1 MKFKATLDKILE
13 RALVVI
19 MAIMVINVLW
29 QVGSRFL
36 LQSPSSFT
44 DELARYLLIWLSM
57 LGASYVT
64 GKRMHLS
71 IDLLAQRSGPERRKK
86 LNTLIYSIVAIFAFL
101 VMVVGGSRLVYVVS
115 SLGQTSP
122 ALEIP
127 LSVVYIV
134 LPIGGLIIIYYSII
148 NILHPVAQD
157 DESIAEAVE

>member
-1 MKFKATLDKILE
+1 MKFKATLDMILE
-13 RALVVI
+13 RILVVI
-19 MAIMVINVLW
+19 MAVMVINVLW
-29 QVGSRFL
+29 QVGSRYL

-71 IDLLAQRSGPERRKK
+71 IDLLAQRSSLERRKK
-86 LNTLIYSIVAIFAFL
+86 LNTLIYSVVAIFAFL
-101 VMVVGGSRLVYVVS
+101 IMVVGGSRLVYVVS

-122 ALEIP
+122 ALEVP
-127 LSVVYIV
+127 LSIVYIV

-157 DESIAEAVE
+157 DESIADAVE

>member
-1 MKFKATLDKILE
+1 MKFKVTLDKILE
-13 RALVVI
+13 RILVII
-19 MAIMVINVLW
+19 MAVMVLNVLW
-29 QVGSRFL
+29 QVGSRFI

-44 DELARYLLIWLSM
+44 DELARYLLIWLSI

-71 IDLLAQRSGPERRKK
+71 IDLLMQRSGPARQKK
-86 LNTLIYSIVAIFAFL
+86 LNTLIYSIVAIFALL

-134 LPIGGLIIIYYSII
+134 LPIGGVIIIYYSIL
-148 NILHPVAQD
+148 NILHPIQQE
-157 DESIAEAVE
+157 DESISDAVE

>member
-1 MKFKATLDKILE
+1 MILE
-13 RALVVI
+13 RILVVI
-19 MAIMVINVLW
+19 MAVMVINVLW
-29 QVGSRFL
+29 QVGSRYL

-71 IDLLAQRSGPERRKK
+71 IDLLAQRSSLERRKK
-86 LNTLIYSIVAIFAFL
+86 LNTLIYSVVAIFAFL
-101 VMVVGGSRLVYVVS
+101 IMVVGGSRLVYVVS

-122 ALEIP
+122 ALEVP
-127 LSVVYIV
+127 LSIVYIV

-157 DESIAEAVE
+157 DESIADAVE

>member
-1 MKFKATLDKILE
+1 MKFKHTLDKILE
-13 RALVVI
+13 TILVTI
-19 MAIMVINVLW
+19 MAVMVVNVLW
-29 QVGSRFL
+29 QVGSRFI

-44 DELARYLLIWLSM
+44 DELARYLLIWLSI

-64 GKRMHLS
+64 GKKMHLS
-71 IDLLAQRSGPERRKK
+71 IDLLAQKINPAKK
-86 LNTLIYSIVAIFAFL
+86 GLLNTIVYSIVAVFAFL
-101 VMVVGGSRLVYVVS
+101 AMVIGGANLVYIVA

-148 NILHPVAQD
+148 NIKYPEKEED
-157 DESIAEAVE
+157 GTISETVE

>member
-1 MKFKATLDKILE
+1 MKFKASLDRILE
-13 RALVVI
+13 RILVII
-19 MAIMVINVLW
+19 MAVMVINVLW
-29 QVGSRFL
+29 QVGSRYL

-71 IDLLAQRSGPERRKK
+71 IDLLSQKVNFQNRKK
-86 LNTLIYSIVAIFAFL
+86 LNTLIYVIVAIFALL

-134 LPIGGLIIIYYSII
+134 LPVGGLIIIYYSIM
-148 NILHPVAQD
+148 NILHPVEQD
-157 DESIAEAVE
+157 NESISDSVE

>member
-1 MKFKATLDKILE
+1 MKFKATLDTILE
-13 RALVVI
+13 RVLVFI
-19 MAIMVINVLW
+19 MAVMGTNDLW

-57 LGASYVT
+57 LGARYVT

-71 IDLLAQRSGPERRKK
+71 IDLLAQKIKPENRGK
-86 LNTLIYSIVAIFAFL
+86 LNTFIYIIVAIFALL

-115 SLGQTSP
+115 LLGQTSP

-134 LPIGGLIIIYYSII
+134 LPIGGLIIIYYSIM
-148 NILHPVAQD
+148 NILHPVEQD
-157 DESIAEAVE
+157 NESIADSVE

>member
-1 MKFKATLDKILE
+1 MKFKVTLDKILE
-13 RALVVI
+13 RILVII
-19 MAIMVINVLW
+19 MAVMVLNVLW
-29 QVGSRFL
+29 QVGSRFI

-44 DELARYLLIWLSM
+44 DELARYLLIWLSI

-71 IDLLAQRSGPERRKK
+71 IDLLMQRSGPARQKK
-86 LNTLIYSIVAIFAFL
+86 LNTLIYSIVSIFALL

-134 LPIGGLIIIYYSII
+134 LPIGGVIIIYYSIL
-148 NILHPVAQD
+148 NILHPIQQE
-157 DESIAEAVE
+157 DESISDAVE

>member
-1 MKFKATLDKILE
+1 MKFKAMLDSILE
-13 RALVVI
+13 RILVGI
-19 MAIMVINVLW
+19 MAVMVINVLW
-29 QVGSRFL
+29 QVSSRFL

-71 IDLLAQRSGPERRKK
+71 IDLLSQKINPDKRNA
-86 LNTLIYSIVAIFAFL
+86 LNAFIYGIVAVFALL
-101 VMVVGGSRLVYVVS
+101 VMVVGGSRLVYLVFT
-115 SLGQTSP
+115 LGQTSP

-134 LPIGGLIIIYYSII
+134 LPVGGLIIIYYSIM
-148 NILHPVAQD
+148 NILHPLEQD
-157 DESIAEAVE
+157 NKSISDTVE

>member
-1 MKFKATLDKILE
+1 MKFKVTLDKILE
-13 RALVVI
+13 RILVII
-19 MAIMVINVLW
+19 MAVMVLNVLW
-29 QVGSRFL
+29 QVGSRFI

-44 DELARYLLIWLSM
+44 DELARYLLIWLSI

-71 IDLLAQRSGPERRKK
+71 IDLLMQRSGPERQKK
-86 LNTLIYSIVAIFAFL
+86 LNTLIYSIVAIFALL

-134 LPIGGLIIIYYSII
+134 LPIGGVIIIYYSIL
-148 NILHPVAQD
+148 NILHPIQQE
-157 DESIAEAVE
+157 DESISDAVE

>member
-1 MKFKATLDKILE
+1 MKFKATLDMILE
-13 RALVVI
+13 RILVVI
-19 MAIMVINVLW
+19 MAVMVINVLW
-29 QVGSRFL
+29 QVGSRYL

-71 IDLLAQRSGPERRKK
+71 IDLLAQRSSLERRKK
-86 LNTLIYSIVAIFAFL
+86 LNTLIYSVVAIFAFL

-122 ALEIP
+122 ALEVP
-127 LSVVYIV
+127 LSIVYIV

-157 DESIAEAVE
+157 DESIADAVE

>member
-1 MKFKATLDKILE
+1 MKFKTILDKVLEKILV
-13 RALVVI
+13 LI
-19 MAIMVINVLW
+19 MAVMVINVLW
-29 QVGSRFL
+29 QVGSRFI

-71 IDLLAQRSGPERRKK
+71 IDLLNQKIKPERRKG
-86 LNTLIYSIVAIFAFL
+86 LNTLIYSVVALFALL

-115 SLGQTSP
+115 TLGQTSP
-122 ALEIP
+122 ALRIP

-134 LPIGGLIIIYYSII
+134 LPVGGLIIIYYSMM
-148 NILHPVAQD
+148 NILHPKELEH
-157 DESIAEAVE
+157 ESISDSVK

>member
-13 RALVVI
+13 LALVTI
-19 MAIMVINVLW
+19 MAVMVVNVLW
-29 QVGSRFL
+29 QVGSRYL

-71 IDLLAQRSGPERRKK
+71 IDLLMQRSSPERQKK
-86 LNTLIYSIVAIFAFL
+86 LNTLIYSIVAIFALL

-127 LSVVYIV
+127 LAVVYIV
-134 LPIGGLIIIYYSII
+134 LPIGGLIIIYYSIL
-148 NILHPVAQD
+148 NILHPIAQEN
-157 DESIAEAVE
+157 ESISDAVE

>member
-13 RALVVI
+13 LVLVTI
-19 MAIMVINVLW
+19 MAVMVVNVLW
-29 QVGSRFL
+29 QVGSRYL

-44 DELARYLLIWLSM
+44 DELARYLLIWLSI

-71 IDLLAQRSGPERRKK
+71 IDLLMQRSGPERQKK
-86 LNTLIYSIVAIFAFL
+86 LNTLIYSIVAVFALL

-134 LPIGGLIIIYYSII
+134 LPIGGVIIIYYSIL
-148 NILHPVAQD
+148 NILHPIAQEN
-157 DESIAEAVE
+157 ESISDAVE